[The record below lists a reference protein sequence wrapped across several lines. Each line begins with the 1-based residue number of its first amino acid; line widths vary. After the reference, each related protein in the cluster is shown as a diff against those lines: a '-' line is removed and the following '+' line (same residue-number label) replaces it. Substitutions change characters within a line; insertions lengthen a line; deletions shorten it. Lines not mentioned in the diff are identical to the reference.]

1 MLLLI
6 NCVFIFM
13 RFKFLKHTAD
23 AKFRAYGS
31 NINEV
36 FENAGIAF
44 FELITNT
51 NNVKCVVKRELNI
64 ESEDLK
70 SLLYDYL
77 EELLYLYEVEGLVF
91 SKFNVTIN
99 DNSLRAIVCGERL
112 SNKHQ
117 LRSNVK
123 AVTYS
128 EMIVTPRMAQV
139 VIDL

>member
-1 MLLLI
+1 
-6 NCVFIFM
+6 M
-13 RFKFLKHTAD
+13 RFRFLKHTAD

-51 NNVKCVVKRELNI
+51 KKVKCVIKRELNI
-64 ESEDLK
+64 NSEDLK

-91 SKFNVTIN
+91 SKFHVIIRN
-99 DNSLRAIVCGERL
+99 NSLRAIVCGEHL
-112 SNKHQ
+112 NDKHQ
-117 LRSNVK
+117 LRSNIK

-128 EMIVTPRMAQV
+128 EMIVTPTMAQV